1 MLEQVKGLVDD
12 PAVAAALLWE
22 VPPEGDAL
30 KYIQERAAPK
40 FARRLPPMQNHA
52 AARACHAALLSF
64 AVADPL
70 RALLAAR
77 GMLQA
82 SPDFQTHL

>member
-40 FARRLPPMQNHA
+40 FALRLPPMQNHA

-82 SPDFQTHL
+82 SPDCQTHL